1 MFRCNNARDCEIR
14 AASDNFGGDPCPG
27 TGKYLE
33 VYFGCFPGKFY
44 LLCFI
49 IICSSLVNSHPRL
62 SLLFLFSFHAE
73 YAAESWNVILF
84 FIVILECLFR
94 FLFVFSSMLLKYQV
108 RLFVAQHQSSWKA
121 GRLTQNLSCQLPPCL
136 GVTSRTFV
144 PSLPTLMTWRWW
156 TRVRRQRNIS
166 RPTLC
171 VTPWLTARPSKVGQV
186 RLTL

>member
-1 MFRCNNARDCEIR
+1 MFISVMFRCNNARDCEIR

-73 YAAESWNVILF
+73 YAAELKMLF
-84 FIVILECLFR
+84 YFSLELLGATAPIVL
-94 FLFVFSSMLLKYQV
+94 VP
-108 RLFVAQHQSSWKA
+108 
-121 GRLTQNLSCQLPPCL
+121 GLSD
-136 GVTSRTFV
+136 
-144 PSLPTLMTWRWW
+144 
-156 TRVRRQRNIS
+156 
-166 RPTLC
+166 
-171 VTPWLTARPSKVGQV
+171 
-186 RLTL
+186 